1 MTVGASVW
9 IPAKKGP
16 ACCQLWLHKLVLSEA
31 QAGTLVLTDRYLM
44 QTLNPSMTDS
54 VRASVRF
61 PMAAVA
67 LAVLAF
73 TSLTSAKEVNMGTTV
88 VTATRS
94 EAKLDDALADVRVI
108 TAEQIRNAPGRSL
121 AEVLQRFADVRM
133 ASNGGRGNTQSAY
146 IRGSKQ
152 VVLLIDGVRYGSATM
167 GTPTLEAIPLELIE
181 RIEVVHGPASALY
194 GSDAIGG
201 VIQVFTK
208 QGKGAQKAFEP
219 NASVTWGSGG
229 YKAGDAG
236 FVGAQSG
243 WNYSLHAARVLDPG
257 FSVTNAKLSAY
268 RPDSDK
274 FHQTSVAAAL
284 GYAFNADWRLDANF
298 MHSEGEAEYDLD
310 GVYTPLG
317 FAVVDA
323 SYNAVEAE
331 TAQLKLT
338 GVLSPIWK
346 SSLSI
351 ARSQD
356 KQSAHHSLLTVA
368 DSYTDLFG
376 TQQQEYK
383 WNHEVKTPLGLVVAG
398 LERLEQKVSSSEAYD
413 RDERSTNSLFAGING
428 SHARHSWQVNARR
441 DKDSQYG
448 GFHTWGLAYG
458 YDIVDGLRAHAS
470 RASSL
475 KAPTFNDLYYPY
487 SGNPALQPETALNN
501 ELGLSWK
508 TGGHQF
514 KWVRFDNKVSN
525 LIAWAPVDLSDMGGI
540 WLPSNINSTRLKGW
554 SLGYQGQWQQWS
566 AAASYQRLD
575 AHDQQSGQ
583 RMTDRMAKHQVTLS
597 LDHQVG
603 AWKLGSSA
611 VHVGRRT
618 DSSGSIQLPS
628 YTTLDM
634 SAEYQLAKDWAVQ
647 AHVANLTDKTYETAY
662 GYNQR
667 GRTGFVTLKWLPR

>member
-1 MTVGASVW
+1 
-9 IPAKKGP
+9 
-16 ACCQLWLHKLVLSEA
+16 
-31 QAGTLVLTDRYLM
+31 M
-44 QTLNPSMTDS
+44 QIFNPSLADS

-67 LAVLAF
+67 LAAMAYTTLA
-73 TSLTSAKEVNMGTTV
+73 SAQEAKLGTTV

-94 EAKLDDALADVRVI
+94 ETKLDETLADVRVI
-108 TAEQIRNAPGRSL
+108 TEAQIRNAPGRSL

-167 GTPTLEAIPLELIE
+167 GVPTLESIPLELIE

-208 QGKGAQKAFEP
+208 QGKGAQKAFAP
-219 NASVTWGSGG
+219 NASVTWGSAG

-236 FVGAQSG
+236 FVGAQNG
-243 WNYSLHAARVLDPG
+243 WNYSLHAARVIDPG

-274 FHQTSVAAAL
+274 FQQSSVTAAL
-284 GYAFNADWRLDANF
+284 GYAFNANWRLDANL
-298 MHSEGEAEYDLD
+298 MRSEGESEYDLD
-310 GVYTPLG
+310 TVYMPSG
-317 FAVVDA
+317 SAVVDA
-323 SYNAVEAE
+323 SYNAIVAD
-331 TAQLKLT
+331 TAQLKLS
-338 GVLSPIWK
+338 GVLSPIW
-346 SSLSI
+346 SSHLSV

-356 KQSAHHSLLTVA
+356 KQSAHHTLQGRSDTY
-368 DSYTDLFG
+368 SDLFN
-376 TQQQEYK
+376 TQQQTYQ
-383 WNHEVKTPLGLVVAG
+383 WNQEVKTPLGLVVAG
-398 LERLEQKVSSSEAYD
+398 LERLEQKVQSSESYD
-413 RDERSTNSLFAGING
+413 RDTRSTNSLFAGING
-428 SHARHSWQVNARR
+428 SHQQHSWQVNARR

-448 GFHTWGLAYG
+448 GFNTWGLAYG

-487 SGNPALQPETALNN
+487 SGNPDLKPESALNN

-508 TGGHQF
+508 TGAHHF
-514 KWVRFDNKVSN
+514 KWVHFDNKVSN
-525 LIAWAPVDLSDMGGI
+525 LIAWAPVDASDPGGF

-554 SLGYQGQWQQWS
+554 SLGYQGQWQQWG

-575 AHDQQSGQ
+575 AYDQQTGK
-583 RMTDRMAKHQVTLS
+583 RMTDRMAKHQLTLS

-603 AWKLGSSA
+603 AWKLASSA

-618 DSSGSIQLPS
+618 DNSGAIPLPS
-628 YTTLDM
+628 YTTLDA
-634 SAEYQLAKDWAVQ
+634 SVEYQWAKDWAVQ
-647 AHVANLTDKTYETAY
+647 ARLANLTDKAYETAY

-667 GRTGFVTLKWLPR
+667 GRTGFVTVKWLPR